1 MEHSAGSIAPLQ
13 LGVVVVIVPVVV
25 VVELVVM
32 HASHITGHLVASGSS
47 VIAFLQK
54 STSSSA
60 QPAGSGMPLQT
71 GVVVVVVLA
80 VVVVV
85 VELDVLE
92 VVVVVVVAVSDVVV
106 VAVVVL
112 VTVVVGHELHR
123 TGQSTFTLSPK
134 IKLKLLVQSPTGI
147 SLQAV
152 GSGRPWQ
159 VGVVVVVVVVGVVVV
174 DDVVV
179 IVVVVRV
186 LVVTVVEVTVFVVV
200 DEVNTHDPQRT
211 GQLFC
216 NCLLVISLMHKSADC
231 ALHKAGSGNPLQTG
245 VVVVEYVVVA
255 VVAVLVVTVVAV
267 AVVVDE
273 VQEPHKTG
281 H

>member
-1 MEHSAGSIAPLQ
+1 
-13 LGVVVVIVPVVV
+13 
-25 VVELVVM
+25 M

-54 STSSSA
+54 STRSSA

-92 VVVVVVVAVSDVVV
+92 VVVVMVVAVLDVVV
-106 VAVVVL
+106 VVVVVL

-123 TGQSTFTLSPK
+123 TGQSTFTVSPK
-134 IKLKLLVQSPTGI
+134 KELLAQSPTGI
-147 SLQAV
+147 SLQSS

-159 VGVVVVVVVVGVVVV
+159 VGVVVVVVIVDVVVVDVVVVGVV
-174 DDVVV
+174 DVL
-179 IVVVVRV
+179 V
-186 LVVTVVEVTVFVVV
+186 LVVSVAVVTVFVVV
-200 DEVNTHDPQRT
+200 DEVNTQDPQRT
-211 GQLFC
+211 GQLSC
-216 NCLLVISLMHKSADC
+216 NCLLVMSLMHKSADC

-245 VVVVEYVVVA
+245 VVVVSVLEVV

-267 AVVVDE
+267 TVVDDE